1 MILRNH
7 IKQSFFQLQNN
18 VMEIYKFFQKNVI
31 KCKVFKS
38 LNQIHQQLLFL
49 KPNIL
54 QFQDHH
60 EYKQNEEESYKQL
73 NRKKKL
79 QKKIKQLEI

>member
-1 MILRNH
+1 M
-7 IKQSFFQLQNN
+7 
-18 VMEIYKFFQKNVI
+18 
-31 KCKVFKS
+31 
-38 LNQIHQQLLFL
+38 NQIHQQLLFL

-73 NRKKKL
+73 NRKKTP
-79 QKKIKQLEI
+79 KKIKQLEIWLIMIKKKYYSEY

>member
-1 MILRNH
+1 M
-7 IKQSFFQLQNN
+7 
-18 VMEIYKFFQKNVI
+18 
-31 KCKVFKS
+31 
-38 LNQIHQQLLFL
+38 NQIHQQLLFL

-73 NRKKKL
+73 NRKKKKL
-79 QKKIKQLEI
+79 QKKIKQLEIWLIMIKKKYYSEY